1 MRRILMNPYGSI
13 KTMNE
18 RQRMQY
24 LETMGIDCFVPR
36 FVLPEAKSSSLCE
49 LPVANDPIRSLSVE
63 SHGLAQEQS
72 PHPTTS
78 SSTSN
83 VGASGL
89 AQTGGAKR
97 ISIDD
102 IIDGKKTEPVLETVV
117 GKEAPAQSASD
128 ETIQSI
134 VESVSDVPKEAV
146 QFSLSLWHIDKIQ
159 IIDSRKPG
167 DALPTDALLSN
178 ILLAIG
184 GLSLQLPRVE
194 RIDWPMVETAA
205 DKSWQA
211 AREMVQGFLEGR
223 LLAKPVSHI
232 LLFGQDA
239 CTAVLG
245 QDVDFIQQQYQ
256 TLPVEA
262 FDASAIV
269 LPSLAD
275 ILRAPSFKSDVWRA
289 LSVLNRA

>member
-1 MRRILMNPYGSI
+1 
-13 KTMNE
+13 MNE

-49 LPVANDPIRSLSVE
+49 LPVANDPVRPLSIAANGTVQAPS
-63 SHGLAQEQS
+63 SHPEIS
-72 PHPTTS
+72 E
-78 SSTSN
+78 STSN
-83 VGASGL
+83 VNSSGL
-89 AQTGGAKR
+89 AQIEGAKR

-102 IIDGKKTEPVLETVV
+102 IIDGKKTELALEKVAS
-117 GKEAPAQSASD
+117 KEALAHSLSEATVQSL
-128 ETIQSI
+128 
-134 VESVSDVPKEAV
+134 VESVTDVPKEAV

-194 RIDWPMVETAA
+194 RIDWPMVETAS

-223 LLAKPVSHI
+223 LLAKPASHI

-239 CTAVLG
+239 CTAVIG

-256 TLPVEA
+256 TLPVDA

-289 LSVLNRA
+289 LSVLVDRA